1 MKEILELDDMH
12 LVDLLS
18 HAERISKIADS
29 YGATNLAVFGSVAR
43 NQAYRTVMWIYL
55 LIFPITQDSLIESP

>member
-1 MKEILELDDMH
+1 MH

-43 NQAYRTVMWIYL
+43 NQVG
-55 LIFPITQDSLIESP
+55 PNCDVD

>member
-1 MKEILELDDMH
+1 MLTRKSQSHRFRLNWRGKVDDMH

-43 NQAYRTVMWIYL
+43 NQVG
-55 LIFPITQDSLIESP
+55 PNCDVD